1 MPSGVAP
8 LGFTGFTLGFGAA
21 VGFGLGGWLVGLD
34 IEGIGW
40 RAIFFVNVPIGLLL
54 MGAAWRLMPRTV
66 RKPQTRLDLIGA
78 SVLLFALLCVLG
90 PLLVGADFH
99 WARWLLA
106 VIGVGLALLTALWP
120 LERWIERRQ
129 GLPLVHL
136 DLLRDRSFRTG
147 LATVFCFQLAN
158 ISFYLLLTL
167 HLQLALRYSP
177 LQSGGTV
184 LPLAL
189 GFALMSRFAGPRAQQ
204 RGVTA
209 LLEGCGVQIAGIALL
224 ASALATG
231 LNTAPVLALVLIVF
245 GLGQAMVMAP
255 LYGLVLTK
263 VTTAHAG
270 SGGGVMITVQQV
282 GNGTGVAV
290 IGAVYYA
297 VASAYSAL
305 AAVLACLVALTTA
318 IAITAVLLGR
328 LNRLTGDMP
337 GGRCS

>member
-1 MPSGVAP
+1 
-8 LGFTGFTLGFGAA
+8 
-21 VGFGLGGWLVGLD
+21 
-34 IEGIGW
+34 
-40 RAIFFVNVPIGLLL
+40 
-54 MGAAWRLMPRTV
+54 
-66 RKPQTRLDLIGA
+66 
-78 SVLLFALLCVLG
+78 
-90 PLLVGADFH
+90 
-99 WARWLLA
+99 
-106 VIGVGLALLTALWP
+106 
-120 LERWIERRQ
+120 
-129 GLPLVHL
+129 
-136 DLLRDRSFRTG
+136 
-147 LATVFCFQLAN
+147 
-158 ISFYLLLTL
+158 
-167 HLQLALRYSP
+167 
-177 LQSGGTV
+177 V

-209 LLEGCGVQIAGIALL
+209 LIEGCGVQIAGIALL

-263 VTTAHAG
+263 VPAAHAG

-328 LNRLTGDMP
+328 LNRLTGDVP